1 MIRRLF
7 GGKDKGKGRETGP
20 VDYEEAKEQARD
32 ETVESRRALAR
43 RDDVQPEIL
52 YYLAED
58 ESPEV
63 RREIAANK
71 VTPRQAD
78 VLLAG
83 DTDDQV
89 RCDLALKIARLL
101 PDLKPDE
108 QTRVRELTLQALEI
122 LAQDELPRVRQ
133 ILSEE
138 LKDADYAPVEV
149 VERLAHDLELV
160 VAAPIL
166 EYSPLLS
173 DDVLLEIISSGPVQG
188 ALNAIARREQV
199 AAPIA
204 DAIVAAA
211 DVPGVA
217 SLLANPNAQIRE
229 ETLDQVID
237 GAPEVQ
243 VWHEPLVRR
252 DNLSQRAVR
261 RISNFVASSLL
272 SIIKERSDL
281 DEETVRHVAGAV
293 KRRIE
298 EESKSDVSDLS
309 RSRAEQMHADG
320 KLNDDVISTEIEK
333 KNHEFIVNAIAL
345 MAGTDINRVRTNL
358 ESRSGKSVT
367 SLAFCAG
374 LTMPTAM
381 QLQNKVAKVP
391 SHARVAAKKGGDY
404 PLSEDEMSW
413 HVEFFE

>member
-1 MIRRLF
+1 M
-7 GGKDKGKGRETGP
+7 GASGRDRDP
-20 VDYEEAKEQARD
+20 VEYEEAKRRASE
-32 ETVESRRALAR
+32 ETVEERRELAR
-43 RDDVQPEIL
+43 REDVRPGIL

-71 VTPRQAD
+71 TTPRHAD
-78 VLLAG
+78 VMLAG

-89 RCDLALKIARLL
+89 RCDLALKIARPL

-122 LAQDELPRVRQ
+122 LARDELPRVRQ

-138 LKDADYAPVEV
+138 LKEADYAPVEV
-149 VERLAHDLELV
+149 IERLAHDIELV

-173 DDVLLEIISSGPVQG
+173 DDVILEIITGGPVRG
-188 ALNAIARREQV
+188 ALNAIARRQRV

-204 DAIVAAA
+204 DAIVAIA
-211 DVPGVA
+211 DVPAVA
-217 SLLANPNAQIRE
+217 SLLANSNAQIRE
-229 ETLDQVID
+229 ETLDQIIE

-252 DNLSQRAVR
+252 EALSQGALR

-272 SIIKERSDL
+272 SILQERSDL
-281 DEETVRHVAGAV
+281 DEETVRHVAAAV

-320 KLNDDVISTEIEK
+320 MLTDDLISAEIDK

-345 MAGTDINRVRTNL
+345 MAGTDLNRVRTIM

-381 QLQNKVAKVP
+381 QLQNKVARVP
-391 SHARVAAKKGGDY
+391 AHARVTAKKGGDY

-413 HVEFFE
+413 HVQFFE

>member
-7 GGKDKGKGRETGP
+7 GCKGRVSDP
-20 VDYEEAKEQARD
+20 VDYEDAKRLARD
-32 ETVESRRALAR
+32 ETVEERRTLVGREDA
-43 RDDVQPEIL
+43 QPEIL

-58 ESPEV
+58 ESPVV
-63 RREIAANK
+63 RRQIAANK
-71 VTPRQAD
+71 STPRQAD
-78 VLLAG
+78 VMLAG
-83 DTDDQV
+83 DDDDQV

-101 PDLKPDE
+101 PDLKPEE
-108 QTRVRELTLQALEI
+108 QTLVRELTLQALEV

-138 LKDADYAPVEV
+138 LKEADYAPVEV
-149 VERLAHDLELV
+149 VERLARDVELV

-173 DDVLLEIISSGPVQG
+173 DNVILEIVESDPVQG
-188 ALNAIARREQV
+188 ALNAVARRKQV

-211 DVPGVA
+211 DVPAVA
-217 SLLANPNAQIRE
+217 SLLANSNAQIRE
-229 ETLDQVID
+229 ETLDQIID

-252 DNLSQRAVR
+252 DDLSQGSLR

-272 SIIKERSDL
+272 SILQERSDL

-293 KRRIE
+293 KRRLE
-298 EESKSDVSDLS
+298 EDSKSDVSELS
-309 RSRAEQMHADG
+309 RTRAEKMYADG
-320 KLNDDVISTEIEK
+320 MLDDDMISAEIDK
-333 KNHEFIVNAIAL
+333 KNHEFVINSIAL
-345 MAGTDINRVRTNL
+345 MAQTDIKRVRTIM

-381 QLQNKVAKVP
+381 QFQNKVAKVP
-391 SHARVAAKKGGDY
+391 AHGRVTAKKGGDY

>member
-7 GGKDKGKGRETGP
+7 KRKRGADAGA
-20 VDYEEAKEQARD
+20 VDYEEAKRQASE
-32 ETVESRRALAR
+32 ETVAERRELAR
-43 RDDVQPEIL
+43 RADVQPEIL

-63 RREIAANK
+63 RRGIAANQA
-71 VTPRQAD
+71 TPRQAD
-78 VLLAG
+78 VILAG

-138 LKDADYAPVEV
+138 LKHADYAPVEV
-149 VERLAHDLELV
+149 VERLAHDIELV

-173 DDVLLEIISSGPVQG
+173 DDVILEIISSGPVQG
-188 ALNAIARREQV
+188 ALNAIARRERV

-204 DAIVAAA
+204 DAIVATA
-211 DVPGVA
+211 DIPAVA
-217 SLLANPNAQIRE
+217 SLLANSNAQIRE
-229 ETLDQVID
+229 ETLDQIID
-237 GAPEVQ
+237 GAPELQ

-252 DNLSQRAVR
+252 DALSQGALR

-272 SIIKERSDL
+272 SILKERSDL

-293 KRRIE
+293 KRRLE

-320 KLNDDVISTEIEK
+320 KLTDDLISAEIEK

-345 MAGTDINRVRTNL
+345 MAGTDLNRVRTIL

-391 SHARVAAKKGGDY
+391 AHARVTAKKGGDY

>member
-7 GGKDKGKGRETGP
+7 KRKGASGRDRDP
-20 VDYEEAKEQARD
+20 VEYEEAKRRASR
-32 ETVESRRALAR
+32 ETVEERRELAGR
-43 RDDVQPEIL
+43 GDVQPEIL

-71 VTPRQAD
+71 ATPRHAD
-78 VLLAG
+78 VMLAG

-138 LKDADYAPVEV
+138 LKQADYAPVEV
-149 VERLAHDLELV
+149 IERLAHDIELV

-173 DDVLLEIISSGPVQG
+173 DDVILEIITSGPVQG
-188 ALNAIARREQV
+188 ALNAIARRQRV

-204 DAIVAAA
+204 DAIVATA
-211 DVPGVA
+211 DVPAVA
-217 SLLANPNAQIRE
+217 SLLANSNAQIRE
-229 ETLDQVID
+229 ETLDQIID

-243 VWHEPLVRR
+243 VWHQPLVRR
-252 DNLSQRAVR
+252 EALSQGALR

-272 SIIKERSDL
+272 SILKERSDL

-309 RSRAEQMHADG
+309 ISRAPAP
-320 KLNDDVISTEIEK
+320 
-333 KNHEFIVNAIAL
+333 
-345 MAGTDINRVRTNL
+345 
-358 ESRSGKSVT
+358 SRCTPRACS
-367 SLAFCAG
+367 
-374 LTMPTAM
+374 PTT
-381 QLQNKVAKVP
+381 
-391 SHARVAAKKGGDY
+391 
-404 PLSEDEMSW
+404 
-413 HVEFFE
+413 

>member
-7 GGKDKGKGRETGP
+7 KRKRGADAGA
-20 VDYEEAKEQARD
+20 VDYEEAKRQASE
-32 ETVESRRALAR
+32 ETVAERRELAR
-43 RDDVQPEIL
+43 RADVQPEIL

-63 RREIAANK
+63 RRGIAGNQA
-71 VTPRQAD
+71 TPRQAD
-78 VLLAG
+78 VILAG

-138 LKDADYAPVEV
+138 LKHADYAPVEV
-149 VERLAHDLELV
+149 VERLAHDIELV

-173 DDVLLEIISSGPVQG
+173 DDVILEIISSGPVQG
-188 ALNAIARREQV
+188 ALNAIARRERV

-204 DAIVAAA
+204 DAIVATA
-211 DVPGVA
+211 DIPAVA
-217 SLLANPNAQIRE
+217 SLLANSNAQIRE
-229 ETLDQVID
+229 ETLDQIID
-237 GAPEVQ
+237 GAPELQ

-252 DNLSQRAVR
+252 DALSQGALR
-261 RISNFVASSLL
+261 RISNFVTSSLL
-272 SIIKERSDL
+272 SILKERSDL

-293 KRRIE
+293 KRRLE

-320 KLNDDVISTEIEK
+320 KLTDDLISAEIEK

-345 MAGTDINRVRTNL
+345 MAGTDLNRVRTIL

-391 SHARVAAKKGGDY
+391 AHTRVTAKKGGDY

>member
-7 GGKDKGKGRETGP
+7 GGKSKSEGGKSAP
-20 VDYEEAKEQARD
+20 VDYEKAKVVARD
-32 ETVESRRALAR
+32 ETVAERRVLAAR
-43 RDDVQPEIL
+43 EDVQPEIL

-63 RREIAANK
+63 RREIAANRA
-71 VTPRQAD
+71 TPSQAD
-78 VLLAG
+78 VLLTG

-138 LKDADYAPVEV
+138 LKGADYAPVEV
-149 VERLAHDLELV
+149 VERLAHDIELV

-173 DDVLLEIISSGPVQG
+173 DDVILEIISSGPVQG
-188 ALNAIARREQV
+188 ALNAIARREGV

-204 DAIVAAA
+204 DAIVATA
-211 DVPGVA
+211 DVPAVA

-229 ETLDQVID
+229 ETLDQIID
-237 GAPEVQ
+237 GAAEVQ
-243 VWHEPLVRR
+243 VWHEPLVQRE
-252 DNLSQRAVR
+252 NLSQGALR

-272 SIIKERSDL
+272 SILNERSDL

-293 KRRIE
+293 KRRLE

-320 KLNDDVISTEIEK
+320 KLTDDVISAEIEK
-333 KNHEFIVNAIAL
+333 KNQEFIVNAIAL
-345 MAGTDINRVRTNL
+345 MAGTDLKRVRTIL

-391 SHARVAAKKGGDY
+391 AHARVTAKKGGDY

>member
-7 GGKDKGKGRETGP
+7 KGKGASGGDADP
-20 VDYEEAKEQARD
+20 VEYEEAKRRASE
-32 ETVESRRALAR
+32 ETVEERRELAR
-43 RDDVQPEIL
+43 SEDVQPEIL

-63 RREIAANK
+63 RREIATNRA
-71 VTPRQAD
+71 TPRHAD
-78 VLLAG
+78 VMLAG

-122 LAQDELPRVRQ
+122 LARDELPRVRQ

-138 LKDADYAPVEV
+138 LKEADYAPVEV
-149 VERLAHDLELV
+149 VERLAHDIELV

-173 DDVLLEIISSGPVQG
+173 DDVILEIITSGPVQG
-188 ALNAIARREQV
+188 ALNAIARRQRV

-204 DAIVAAA
+204 DAIVATA
-211 DVPGVA
+211 DIPAVA
-217 SLLANPNAQIRE
+217 SLLANSNAQIRE
-229 ETLDQVID
+229 ETLDQIID

-252 DNLSQRAVR
+252 EALSQGALR
-261 RISNFVASSLL
+261 RISNFVTSSLL
-272 SIIKERSDL
+272 SILKERSGL

-293 KRRIE
+293 KRRID

-320 KLNDDVISTEIEK
+320 MLTDDLISAEIDK
-333 KNHEFIVNAIAL
+333 KNHEFIISAIAL
-345 MAGTDINRVRTNL
+345 MAGTDLNRVRTIM

-391 SHARVAAKKGGDY
+391 AHARVTAKKGGDY

>member
-7 GGKDKGKGRETGP
+7 KRKGASGRDRDP
-20 VDYEEAKEQARD
+20 VEYEEAKRRASQ
-32 ETVESRRALAR
+32 ETVEERRELAR
-43 RDDVQPEIL
+43 RGDVQPEIL

-71 VTPRQAD
+71 ATPRHAD
-78 VLLAG
+78 VMLAG

-138 LKDADYAPVEV
+138 LKQADYAPVEV
-149 VERLAHDLELV
+149 IERLARDIELI

-173 DDVLLEIISSGPVQG
+173 DDVILEIITSGPVQG
-188 ALNAIARREQV
+188 ALNAIARRQRV

-204 DAIVAAA
+204 DAIVATA
-211 DVPGVA
+211 DVPAVA
-217 SLLANPNAQIRE
+217 SLLANSNAQIRE
-229 ETLDQVID
+229 ETLDQIID

-252 DNLSQRAVR
+252 EALSQGALR

-272 SIIKERSDL
+272 SILKERSDL

-309 RSRAEQMHADG
+309 RSRAEQMHAEG
-320 KLNDDVISTEIEK
+320 MLTDDLISAEIDK
-333 KNHEFIVNAIAL
+333 KNHEFIISAIAL
-345 MAGTDINRVRTNL
+345 MAGTDLNRVRTIMQ
-358 ESRSGKSVT
+358 SRSGKSVT

-381 QLQNKVAKVP
+381 QLQNKVAKIP
-391 SHARVAAKKGGDY
+391 AHARVTAKKGGDY

>member
-7 GGKDKGKGRETGP
+7 KRKRGADAGA
-20 VDYEEAKEQARD
+20 VDYEETVAERRD
-32 ETVESRRALAR
+32 LAR
-43 RDDVQPEIL
+43 RADVQPEIL

-63 RREIAANK
+63 RRGIAANQA
-71 VTPRQAD
+71 TPRQAD
-78 VLLAG
+78 VILAG

-138 LKDADYAPVEV
+138 LKHADYAPVEV
-149 VERLAHDLELV
+149 VERLAHDIELV

-173 DDVLLEIISSGPVQG
+173 DDVILEIISSGPVQG
-188 ALNAIARREQV
+188 ALNAIARRERV

-204 DAIVAAA
+204 DAIVATA
-211 DVPGVA
+211 DIPAVA
-217 SLLANPNAQIRE
+217 SLLANSNAQIRE
-229 ETLDQVID
+229 ETLDQIID
-237 GAPEVQ
+237 GAPELQ

-252 DNLSQRAVR
+252 DALSQGALR

-272 SIIKERSDL
+272 SILKERSDL

-293 KRRIE
+293 KRRLE

-320 KLNDDVISTEIEK
+320 KLTDDLISAEIEK

-345 MAGTDINRVRTNL
+345 MAGTDLNRVRTIL

-367 SLAFCAG
+367 PLAFCAG

-391 SHARVAAKKGGDY
+391 AHARVTAKKGGDY

>member
-7 GGKDKGKGRETGP
+7 KGKGASGGDADP
-20 VDYEEAKEQARD
+20 VEYEEAKRRASE
-32 ETVESRRALAR
+32 ETVEERRELAR
-43 RDDVQPEIL
+43 SEDVQPEIL

-63 RREIAANK
+63 RREIATNRA
-71 VTPRQAD
+71 TPRHAD
-78 VLLAG
+78 VMLAG

-122 LAQDELPRVRQ
+122 LARDELPRVRQ

-138 LKDADYAPVEV
+138 LKEADYAPVEV
-149 VERLAHDLELV
+149 VERLAHDIELV

-173 DDVLLEIISSGPVQG
+173 DDVILEIITSGPVQG
-188 ALNAIARREQV
+188 ALNAIARRQRV

-204 DAIVAAA
+204 DAIVATA
-211 DVPGVA
+211 DIPAVA
-217 SLLANPNAQIRE
+217 SLLANSNAQIRE
-229 ETLDQVID
+229 ETLDQIID

-243 VWHEPLVRR
+243 VWHDPLVRR
-252 DNLSQRAVR
+252 EALSQGALR

-272 SIIKERSDL
+272 SILKERSDL

-293 KRRIE
+293 KRRID

-320 KLNDDVISTEIEK
+320 MLTDDLISAEIDK
-333 KNHEFIVNAIAL
+333 KNHEFIISAIAL
-345 MAGTDINRVRTNL
+345 MAGTDLNRVRTIM

-391 SHARVAAKKGGDY
+391 AHARVTAKKGGDY